1 MRSFKV
7 TYMVVAFLATGSMPI
22 AVAAQSDSSNQNV
35 QELREQMN
43 KLQARLG
50 EFGEEQS
57 DEGCHPPRQARPP
70 IKRAQFKLP
79 SLRSKVRPLNKW
91 GRRRPR
97 TRNFLRT
104 PLPPRGLTTSR

>member
-57 DEGCHPPRQARPP
+57 DEGCHPPGRPVRRSRGHNSNCP
-70 IKRAQFKLP
+70 ASAPRSDLSTSGGGDGRVRAIF
-79 SLRSKVRPLNKW
+79 
-91 GRRRPR
+91 
-97 TRNFLRT
+97 
-104 PLPPRGLTTSR
+104 